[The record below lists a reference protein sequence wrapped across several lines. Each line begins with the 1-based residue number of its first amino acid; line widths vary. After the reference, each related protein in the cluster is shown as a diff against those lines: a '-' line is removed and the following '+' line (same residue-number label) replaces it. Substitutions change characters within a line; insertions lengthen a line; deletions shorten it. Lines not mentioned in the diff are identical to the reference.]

1 MPMQELRE
9 WDAVATGAAIRG
21 GEVSAAEAVEAA
33 IARAE
38 DAEQALHAF
47 VVETFD
53 DARLAAKAIGQRR
66 AANEH
71 LPVFAGVP
79 SVVKDLSDVA
89 GVPSRYGSRALT
101 GHVPTATG
109 AEVEQLLS
117 TGLVSLGKSAT
128 PEFGLVATTEPL
140 FCAPTRNPWDL
151 QRSAGGSS
159 GGSAA
164 LVAAGVVPIA
174 HATDGGGSIRI
185 PAAVNGLVGLKPTN
199 DRFMRLARMEHL
211 PIKISVT
218 GVVTRTVRDTAAF
231 AAAAERFH
239 RNPDLPAIGDVR
251 GPGQRRVRIAV
262 TTEAH
267 NAPVEAPIVA
277 AVAATADRLADA
289 GHEVFEVD
297 LAFPTRFGDD
307 FVLYWAGLAMAQTKV
322 LERGLPDHFDPALV
336 DPFTRTLA
344 AHARANLARL
354 PGAILRLR
362 RFAATYRSAFE
373 DFDVALTPTLA
384 QQAPLLGATSPELEF
399 DELEPKLVDYVQFTP
414 PHNVAGAPA
423 ISLPAGMHQ
432 GLPIGVMLAALPGDE
447 RTLIELAY
455 ELEAVAPWPQLAPVP
470 SATGSP
476 AGA

>member
-1 MPMQELRE
+1 MTAEQLRA
-9 WDAVATGAAIRG
+9 WDALETAAHVRDG
-21 GEVSAAEAVEAA
+21 DVSATEVVEAA
-33 IARAE
+33 IGRAE
-38 DAEQALHAF
+38 AAEQALHAF

-53 DARLAAKAIGQRR
+53 DARLAAKAVDQRR
-66 AANEH
+66 AAGED
-71 LPVFAGVP
+71 LPVFAGAP

-101 GHVPTATG
+101 GHVPTTTG

-140 FCAPTRNPWDL
+140 FCPPTCNPWDL
-151 QRSAGGSS
+151 RRSAGGSS

-251 GPGQRRVRIAV
+251 GAAQRRVRIAV
-262 TTEAH
+262 TTQAH

-297 LAFPTRFGDD
+297 LGWPARFGDD
-307 FVLYWAGLAMAQTKV
+307 FVLYWGGLAMAQTKV
-322 LERGLPDHFDPALV
+322 LERGLPDHFDADLV
-336 DPFTRTLA
+336 DPFTRTVA

-362 RFAATYRSAFE
+362 RFANTYREAFA
-373 DFDVALTPTLA
+373 DFDVVLTPTLA
-384 QQAPLLGATSPELEF
+384 QQAPLLGATSPDLEF
-399 DELEPKLVDYVQFTP
+399 AELAPKLTDYVQFTP

-432 GLPIGVMLAALPGDE
+432 GLPIGVMLSALPGDE

-455 ELEAVAPWPQLAPVP
+455 ELEEIAPWPQLAPEP
-470 SATGSP
+470 SATRTP
-476 AGA
+476 AES